1 MLRITFGTVGW
12 KFSPKLCKFE
22 QVSFTIESIDITQK
36 LVINSR
42 LGSLL
47 NQNGLSFVIVRVE
60 GRLLYLADG
69 RSFFCGAFLH
79 NFTGFVMDWNL
90 SMLAWVSIIEDSTLI
105 KHYLVLLRMDT

>member
-47 NQNGLSFVIVRVE
+47 NQNGLSNVIVRVE
-60 GRLLYLADG
+60 GTLLYWADG
-69 RSFFCGAFLH
+69 SFFCGAFLH
-79 NFTGFVMDWNL
+79 NFTGFVVDWNL

-105 KHYLVLLRMDT
+105 IHYLVLLRMET

>member
-1 MLRITFGTVGW
+1 MLHSTFGIVSW
-12 KFSPKLCKFE
+12 KSSPKFCKFK

-36 LVINSR
+36 LVINRR

-47 NQNGLSFVIVRVE
+47 NQNRLSFVIVRVE

-69 RSFFCGAFLH
+69 SFFCGAFLH
-79 NFTGFVMDWNL
+79 NFTGFVVDWNL

-105 KHYLVLLRMDT
+105 IHYLVLLRIET